1 MNERLQSLI
10 AEILDIPVAEVV
22 PDLLRTATEHW
33 DSLNHLRLMTAFEE
47 EFGIRLTMPQ
57 IAEIQSPGQL
67 QQLLDERG
75 AGS

>member
-22 PDLLRTATEHW
+22 ADLLRTSTEHW

-47 EFGIRLTMPQ
+47 EFGIHLTMPQ

-67 QQLLDERG
+67 QQLLDERR